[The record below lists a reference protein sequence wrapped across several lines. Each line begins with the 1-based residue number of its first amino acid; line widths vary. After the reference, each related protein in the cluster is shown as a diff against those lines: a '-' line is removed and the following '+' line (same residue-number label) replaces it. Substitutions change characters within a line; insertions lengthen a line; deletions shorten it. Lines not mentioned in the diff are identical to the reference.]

1 MILTTRFVKILIF
14 SIYEKMYDNV
24 YFDIFLKI
32 LRKTKTYEE
41 ARKKIRIHINIL
53 RLF

>member
-1 MILTTRFVKILIF
+1 MIVTTRLVNILIF
-14 SIYEKMYDNV
+14 SVYEKMYDNV
-24 YFDIFLKI
+24 YFNIFLII

-41 ARKKIRIHINIL
+41 ARKKIQIHINIL